1 MTQRINQEA
10 QRCSLIRTAERT
22 QEKARRHFKKRE
34 TIKFEG
40 KMPIFSDMQR
50 SGKFI
55 SPLFVLRKLRE
66 DVYQQSKE
74 VKQER
79 KTIWK
84 LEKKKKR
91 FQMWKAE
98 KEAHRKHSFSILR
111 TEWFRE
117 QKFRKRVIYR

>member
-1 MTQRINQEA
+1 MTQRIDQEA

-55 SPLFVLRKLRE
+55 SPLFFLRKLRE

-84 LEKKKKR
+84 LEKKKKGSKCGKQR
-91 FQMWKAE
+91 
-98 KEAHRKHSFSILR
+98 RKLIESIHFLS
-111 TEWFRE
+111 
-117 QKFRKRVIYR
+117 